1 MLAILTPY
9 AFKIL
14 REKKWGATYSNLLIL
29 IAVFAFVYSGV
40 FTPKNPY
47 TANPYSP
54 SLSGLV
60 TQSEALQL
68 QTISQLLGPGLY
80 LTDWRSGLFIWYY
93 YLFSEPLWQGFK
105 YDDIV
110 FRLGGSYGL
119 YINLI
124 HLERFKGL
132 IILRN
137 GALNMPEVY
146 DQDAISKIRDRQNTV
161 IYMSKDIE
169 IWLPA

>member
-47 TANPYSP
+47 TANPYSL

-80 LTDWRSGLFIWYY
+80 LTDWRSGLFIRYY

-105 YDDIV
+105 HGDTV

-119 YINLI
+119 YIDSAYLK
-124 HLERFKGL
+124 RFEGFV
-132 IILRN
+132 IIR
-137 GALNMPEVY
+137 
-146 DQDAISKIRDRQNTV
+146 
-161 IYMSKDIE
+161 
-169 IWLPA
+169 